1 MGGLLEILGRA
12 ITVNTPELIWHWLN
26 ERRQAQAGADG
37 SENPH
42 LDHILDLMGYGK
54 FGEAKD
60 QVRTYL
66 LANPSCCSGRLAAAA
81 LLLQENNLKEA
92 IQELNS
98 IYVRQPSNTL
108 ALYVLGHCFERLGH
122 QAQAVEFYQDCIKFN
137 GQLQLPAQ
145 RLAAIYFKDGRLPD
159 AIAQYEPLREFF
171 PDDVSTL
178 VTLGHL
184 YIATGQYERAVEAF
198 NTAILIHPDN
208 FVGRDDELEQCICDG
223 QLQEALD
230 RVEVLL
236 TEEPDRADLVAKQA
250 DIIGMMGGT
259 SDAIALYQQALRICP
274 DFLEVTI
281 KLGTSYLRMHADQL
295 AAQQFNKAIEINDEI
310 VDAYTGLA
318 AAQKLAGHPAEA
330 LNTLSLASAIQ
341 PNSSF
346 LFAETAKLILK
357 AALEAHLLPTLT
369 DGRPLEEAV
378 LAAHERQSARFPN
391 NPDLHYRLGIL
402 HMNASR
408 YGQAVE
414 CFRNA
419 LRINPTFARATTKLA
434 VSLFESGAAQEA
446 MDLIL
451 PPKQYDPTTLDLYY
465 KTALL
470 YANRLKFASSVINLQ
485 RDIDEDQTPSLEP
498 ATNISI
504 VLQNLGLSDTIGL
517 MWENLCQTAA
527 NAAATGVQDR

>member
-1 MGGLLEILGRA
+1 MGGLLQILGRA
-12 ITVNTPELIWHWLN
+12 ITVNTSELIWHWLN
-26 ERRQAQAGADG
+26 QRRQAQAEGDG
-37 SENPH
+37 PENPQ
-42 LDHILDLMGYGK
+42 LNQVLDLMGYGK
-54 FGEAKD
+54 FSEAKE
-60 QVRTYL
+60 QVRLYL
-66 LANPSCCSGRLAAAA
+66 FGHPSCCSGRMAAAA
-81 LLLQENNLKEA
+81 LLLQEDSLKEA

-108 ALYVLGHCFERLGH
+108 ALYILGHCFERLGH
-122 QAQAVEFYQDCIKFN
+122 QAQAAEFYQDCIKFN

-145 RLAAIYFKDGRLPD
+145 RLGAIYFKEGRLAD
-159 AIAQYEPLREFF
+159 TIAQYEPLKEFF
-171 PDDVSTL
+171 PDDISTL

-184 YIATGQYERAVEAF
+184 YIATEQYERAVETF

-208 FVGRDDELEQCICDG
+208 FIGRDDELEQYICDG
-223 QLQEALD
+223 QFQEALD
-230 RVEVLL
+230 RVDVLL
-236 TEEPDRADLVAKQA
+236 TEEPDRADLIAKQA
-250 DIIGMMGGT
+250 DIVGMMGGT

-310 VDAYTGLA
+310 VEAYMGLA
-318 AAQKLAGHPAEA
+318 AAQKFAGHPSEA
-330 LNTLSLASAIQ
+330 VNTLSLASAIQ

-357 AALEAHLLPTLT
+357 AALEANLLPALT
-369 DGRPLEEAV
+369 DGSTLEQTV
-378 LAAHERQSARFPN
+378 LAAHERQSSRFPN

-408 YGQAVE
+408 YSQAVD
-414 CFRNA
+414 CFRTA
-419 LRINPTFARATTKLA
+419 LQINPTFSRAATKLA
-434 VSLFESGAAQEA
+434 VSLFESGHTQEA

-451 PPKQYDPTTLDLYY
+451 PPKQYDPETLDLYY

-470 YANRLKFASSVINLQ
+470 YCNRVKFASSVINLQ
-485 RDIDEDQTPSLEP
+485 RDIDKSQTPSIDP

-527 NAAATGVQDR
+527 NAATTSH